1 MRETIT
7 ERPTRGLILATAER
21 LYAEQGIVAVSNRQI
36 SEAAGQGNNAAV
48 GYHFGTKT
56 DLIRA
61 ILQHHN
67 EPRES
72 LRRALAA
79 QHAGRT
85 DLRAWLTCLVLPSTA
100 HLAAL
105 GTPSWYAR
113 FAAQLLTDPALRRLA
128 AEEHAPE
135 RRAVLDQLRAC
146 LTHLPPDVRDTRVDM
161 AHTLIAHTCA
171 DRERAGATE
180 ADWAATGAHLIDALE
195 GLFTAPVRSPGRGP
209 VV

>member
-1 MRETIT
+1 MSETT
-7 ERPTRGLILATAER
+7 TARPTRALILATAER
-21 LYAEQGIVAVSNRQI
+21 LYAEQGIVAVSNRQV

-67 EPRES
+67 EPRER
-72 LRRALAA
+72 LRRTLLER
-79 QHAGRT
+79 HAGST
-85 DLRAWLTCLVLPSTA
+85 GLRDRLSCLVLPSTA
-100 HLAAL
+100 HLASL

-128 AEEHAPE
+128 AEEHAPG
-135 RRAVLDQLRAC
+135 RRDALDQLRAC
-146 LTHLPPDVRDTRVDM
+146 LSGLPPGVRDTRIEM

-195 GLFTAPVRSPGRGP
+195 GLFTAPVSAS
-209 VV
+209 